1 VNSGFN
7 KSAVLIAIWVMM
19 GLISMSVGIVSVD
32 AGMELGLGFVLPILI
47 ALVSTIVMWGDFGRR
62 GQWARFESDQSEAAK
77 RKRGTDDK
85 FSLLMELMD
94 DDERAAFK
102 EALMRRVL
110 ADAADSGDGELP
122 YDAESLEALP
132 YDDESTRVPR
142 RVLRR

>member
-1 VNSGFN
+1 
-7 KSAVLIAIWVMM
+7 
-19 GLISMSVGIVSVD
+19 
-32 AGMELGLGFVLPILI
+32 
-47 ALVSTIVMWGDFGRR
+47 VSTIVMWGDFGRR